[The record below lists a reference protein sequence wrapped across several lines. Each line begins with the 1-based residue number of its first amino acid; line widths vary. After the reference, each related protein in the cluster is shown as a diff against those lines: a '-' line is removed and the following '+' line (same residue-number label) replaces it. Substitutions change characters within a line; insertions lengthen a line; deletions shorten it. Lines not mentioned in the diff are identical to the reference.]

1 MARISHKEWN
11 AYQTARGASKPM
23 STEDIKKMAY
33 DTLFEVSN
41 SWGCAFGAN
50 LRDAVYCEWWDTARQ
65 MLDVK
70 PNSKSK
76 ERALT
81 VIQDLENMAKGE

>member
-11 AYQTARGASKPM
+11 AYQTARGASHQDP
-23 STEDIKKMAY
+23 TVDIKKMAY

-50 LRDAVYCEWWDTARQ
+50 LREAVYCHWFDSARQ

-70 PNSKSK
+70 PKSESKT
-76 ERALT
+76 RALT
-81 VIQDLENMAKGE
+81 IIQDLENMAKGE

>member
-1 MARISHKEWN
+1 MARISHKNWEV
-11 AYQTARGASKPM
+11 YSKARGASKEPN
-23 STEDIKKMAY
+23 EDIKKMAY
-33 DTLFEVSN
+33 DTLFDVSN

-50 LRDAVYCEWWDTARQ
+50 LREAVYCHWWDSARQ

-70 PNSKSK
+70 PNSESK
-76 ERALT
+76 RRALT

>member
-1 MARISHKEWN
+1 MARISHKNWN
-11 AYQTARGASKPM
+11 AYKTARGANHQDP
-23 STEDIKKMAY
+23 TVDIKEMAY

-50 LRDAVYCEWWDTARQ
+50 LREAVYAEWWHIARQ

-70 PNSKSK
+70 PNSESK
-76 ERALT
+76 TRALT